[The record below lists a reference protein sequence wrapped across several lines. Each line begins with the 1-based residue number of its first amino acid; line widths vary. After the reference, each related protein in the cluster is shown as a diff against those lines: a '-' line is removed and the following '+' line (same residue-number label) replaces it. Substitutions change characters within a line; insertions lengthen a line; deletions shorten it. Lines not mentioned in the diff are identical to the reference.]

1 MLPLARGRLF
11 FGCISLDILRFIFA
25 ASHLVSQDFT
35 TTQPNHMASP
45 PEDWQDLFVVWEE
58 EQADPILF
66 NGAGYSATQGDS
78 LNSNYHLSGSID
90 AEQPNF
96 LSVTPPFADGLP
108 SLEYTVSAPPSMLD
122 TSTPY
127 GQMYCTSPSFENA
140 TTSSLLGYEDARYF
154 GSFDTCDNSLSP
166 LECSQ
171 ESPILDTRYER
182 IADSILTDGSFDTT
196 SGTLFNPYVVGSS
209 HSFSGLD
216 VRASQMLNL
225 GTWAE
230 QPQIIEPI
238 TESDEWHMESTPMPI
253 SYPQSQS
260 FDTLTSDQQSENP
273 GLYSRSKA
281 VTIPHSNRRP
291 ASHNAAISQPQWAHR
306 VPPMLSVSPIAHRRP
321 RSVALSRS
329 HSRTSSRRGLA
340 TSSPSSEG
348 LGWVAYQM
356 NTQTNRLAPT
366 STEGAPGRAARGRK
380 KALTAEQRSHAA
392 LMRIIGACGNCQR
405 RRERCDPGTPCKSCL
420 EHYKGNLI
428 NHPCRDRVLSDQ
440 SNAFLSGALGWH
452 PTERPL
458 KSFLG
463 TDKFSTLDQNTYII
477 PLHFGFGPSLAI
489 PVHPLHIV
497 DSQPH
502 LHDHVVYSWPPGSV
516 AGAKHTHAVLPAVL
530 TDNAMENLMQTLDNH
545 LSLLVLQY
553 FRHFPLFSSPLK
565 VLRSVYLYFHT
576 LRPGS
581 SQYRTLHQAF
591 KLLVLVHIGGD
602 ITLPAPNGS
611 PVLSQLVHRTMDVPN
626 DLIPT
631 PCFIRSQFGK
641 VMPGLALSMMKEVL
655 SSLEQ
660 LLLNRDC
667 DNWPISLAVLI
678 VVLMTIE
685 SIHYHAAKVPY
696 HSSYDKPKT
705 ANTEEGYDVN
715 DESVK
720 TLLAFYTAC
729 FIGCHARLRPDW
741 DGEATTQRTSTA
753 EDSFVESVR
762 ESIKEASVDRYLA
775 RKATESRH
783 GDDMGYF
790 FDRLV
795 ARLLLLKS

>member
-1 MLPLARGRLF
+1 M
-11 FGCISLDILRFIFA
+11 
-25 ASHLVSQDFT
+25 
-35 TTQPNHMASP
+35 TQSSYMDSP
-45 PEDWQDLFVVWEE
+45 TEDWQDLFVTWEG
-58 EQADPILF
+58 EQVDPIIY
-66 NGAGYSATQGDS
+66 NDAGYTAAQGNS
-78 LNSNYHLSGSID
+78 LTSNYHLSQSIES
-90 AEQPNF
+90 EQQNF
-96 LSVTPPFADGLP
+96 ISAPPSLVDDLP
-108 SLEYTVSAPPSMLD
+108 SLEYTASAPPSMLD
-122 TSTPY
+122 TSVSY
-127 GQMYCTSPSFENA
+127 GQVYCTSPSFENT

-166 LECSQ
+166 LEYLQ
-171 ESPILDTRYER
+171 EPPIIDTRYDR
-182 IADSILTDGSFDTT
+182 IADSILPDSSVDTV

-209 HSFSGLD
+209 HSFSGMD

-225 GTWAE
+225 GTWAD

-238 TESDEWHMESTPMPI
+238 AESDEWNMEATPIPVP
-253 SYPQSQS
+253 YPQSQG
-260 FDTLTSDQQSENP
+260 FNILTSDPQSEQLERY
-273 GLYSRSKA
+273 GRSRA
-281 VTIPHSNRRP
+281 VTIPQSNRRA
-291 ASHNAAISQPQWAHR
+291 ASHNAAASQSQWAHR

-329 HSRTSSRRGLA
+329 NSRTSSRRGLA

-348 LGWVAYQM
+348 LGWVTYQM

-366 STEGAPGRAARGRK
+366 STEGAPGRTARGRK

-420 EHYKGNLI
+420 EHYKGDLI

-452 PTERPL
+452 PTDRPL
-458 KSFLG
+458 KSFISA
-463 TDKFSTLDQNTYII
+463 DNFSILHHNTYII
-477 PLHFGFGPSLAI
+477 PLNFGFGPTLAM
-489 PVHPLHIV
+489 PVYPLHIM
-497 DSQPH
+497 DSRPH
-502 LHDHVVYSWPPGSV
+502 LHDHVVYSWPPASV
-516 AGAKHTHAVLPAVL
+516 AGDKHTHAVLPAVL
-530 TDNAMENLMQTLDNH
+530 TKDAMANLTQTLDNH
-545 LSLLVLQY
+545 LSLLVLRH

-576 LRPGS
+576 HQPGS
-581 SQYRTLHQAF
+581 PKYRTLHQAL

-602 ITLPAPNGS
+602 ITIPPPSDN
-611 PVLSQLVHRTMDVPN
+611 PVLSQFVQSTMDVSN

-641 VMPGLALSMMKEVL
+641 VMPSLALRLMKEVL

-667 DNWPISLAVLI
+667 DDWPMSLAVLI

-696 HSSYDKPKT
+696 HNSFDTPRT
-705 ANTEEGYDVN
+705 VNTEEGHDVN

-720 TLLAFYTAC
+720 TLLAFYAAC
-729 FIGCHARLRPDW
+729 FTGCHARLRPDW
-741 DGEATTQRTSTA
+741 DGEAMSQRASSA
-753 EDSFVESVR
+753 DDIFVESVR
-762 ESIKEASVDRYLA
+762 ESIKEASADRYLT
-775 RKATESRH
+775 RKATESRQG